1 MASEQ
6 ITYAHEQAELPNALE
21 DTEIARLMKL
31 VGDSG
36 YKKSEDAPTRQKEA
50 FKPRTLVE
58 IAMEAQHKRDEAEKL
73 AKEKA
78 IKTETIINKG
88 DIKTQEAGTAHDKLN
103 TDKLNTDNLSA
114 DSLNTDSLNTDS
126 LNKDSTASQAD
137 TDTSATAPAEQL
149 NSSDKQHAP
158 DEASSSREEV
168 PELTYSENGEFD
180 ETSATENTPD
190 GLAERTVTQNEL
202 SKAIEN
208 AAIRYDEGFRAGVEA
223 GKNEMKNTLE
233 QKFSEQQNTFDA
245 LITSLTK
252 MSFAETKE
260 LEIDIQ
266 AAILSL
272 ASERAGVAIQDLPE
286 SFLARIEHL
295 MSRVGNS
302 VDSPVITLNRDDLI
316 HITKAKEQSETLSKM
331 RFIEEA
337 RFNHGDISINLAG
350 IEIEDI
356 LENRMAITPLDS
368 DVPIN
373 IEQPN
378 SEPIAEASDSSETL
392 PTITKGDNAPNEIAE
407 NATSALEANLE
418 SSKALEPETDGD
430 KQDIGDKSTDID
442 NKEELP

>member
-6 ITYAHEQAELPNALE
+6 ITYAHEQAGLPNALE

-31 VGDSG
+31 VGESG

-58 IAMEAQHKRDEAEKL
+58 IAMEAQQKRDEAEKL

-78 IKTETIINKG
+78 IKTETIIDKG
-88 DIKTQEAGTAHDKLN
+88 DIKTQEDGTAR
-103 TDKLNTDNLSA
+103 DKLNTDNLSV
-114 DSLNTDSLNTDS
+114 DSLNTDSM
-126 LNKDSTASQAD
+126 NKDSTFPQAD
-137 TDTSATAPAEQL
+137 TDTSATAPTEQL
-149 NSSDKQHAP
+149 NSSDKLHAP

-168 PELTYSENGEFD
+168 PELTDSKNGEFD
-180 ETSATENTPD
+180 ETFATENTQD

-208 AAIRYDEGFRAGVEA
+208 ATIRYDEGYRAGMEA
-223 GKNEMKNTLE
+223 GKNEMKNALE
-233 QKFSEQQNTFDA
+233 QKFFEQQNTFDV

-252 MSFAETKE
+252 MSFSETKE

-272 ASERAGVAIQDLPE
+272 ASERAGVAIQDMPE
-286 SFLARIEHL
+286 NFLARIKHL

-302 VDSPVITLNRDDLI
+302 VDSPIIKLNKDDLI

-331 RFIEEA
+331 RFIEESSL
-337 RFNHGDISINLAG
+337 NHGDISISLAG

-356 LENRMAITPLDS
+356 LENRMPITLLDS
-368 DVPIN
+368 DAPIN

-378 SEPIAEASDSSETL
+378 SEPIAEVSDSSETL
-392 PTITKGDNAPNEIAE
+392 TTMTKGDNAPHEIAE

-418 SSKALEPETDGD
+418 YSKALEPETDVE
-430 KQDIGDKSTDID
+430 KQDTGDKSTDID
-442 NKEELP
+442 NKEELS

>member
-78 IKTETIINKG
+78 IKTETIIDKG
-88 DIKTQEAGTAHDKLN
+88 DIKTQEDGTSH
-103 TDKLNTDNLSA
+103 DKLNTDNLSA
-114 DSLNTDSLNTDS
+114 DS

-137 TDTSATAPAEQL
+137 TDTTGTAPAEQL
-149 NSSDKQHAP
+149 NSSDTQHAP
-158 DEASSSREEV
+158 DEASSSREAV
-168 PELTYSENGEFD
+168 PELTDSENSEFD

-272 ASERAGVAIQDLPE
+272 ASERAGVAIQDMPE

-368 DVPIN
+368 DAPIN

-378 SEPIAEASDSSETL
+378 SEPIAEASVSSETL
-392 PTITKGDNAPNEIAE
+392 PTMTKGDNAPNEIVE

-418 SSKALEPETDGD
+418 SNLESSKALEPQTGGD

-442 NKEELP
+442 NKEELS

>member
-6 ITYAHEQAELPNALE
+6 ITYAHELAELPNALE

-58 IAMEAQHKRDEAEKL
+58 IAMEAQQKRDEAEKL

-78 IKTETIINKG
+78 IKTETIIDKG
-88 DIKTQEAGTAHDKLN
+88 DIKTQEDGTSH
-103 TDKLNTDNLSA
+103 DKLNTDNLSA
-114 DSLNTDSLNTDS
+114 DN

-137 TDTSATAPAEQL
+137 ADTTGTAPAEQL

-158 DEASSSREEV
+158 DEASSSREAV
-168 PELTYSENGEFD
+168 PELTDSENSEFD

-272 ASERAGVAIQDLPE
+272 ASERAGVAIQDMPE

-302 VDSPVITLNRDDLI
+302 VDSPVITLNRNDLI

-368 DVPIN
+368 DAPIN

-378 SEPIAEASDSSETL
+378 SEPIAEASVSSETL
-392 PTITKGDNAPNEIAE
+392 PTMTKGDNAQNEIAE
-407 NATSALEANLE
+407 NGTSALEANLESNLE
-418 SSKALEPETDGD
+418 SSKALEPETGGD

-442 NKEELP
+442 NKEELS

>member
-58 IAMEAQHKRDEAEKL
+58 IAMEAQQKRDEAEKL
-73 AKEKA
+73 AKEKE
-78 IKTETIINKG
+78 IKTETIFDKG
-88 DIKTQEAGTAHDKLN
+88 DIKTQEDGTAR
-103 TDKLNTDNLSA
+103 DKLNTDNLSA
-114 DSLNTDSLNTDS
+114 NSLNTDSM
-126 LNKDSTASQAD
+126 NKDSTFPQAD

-149 NSSDKQHAP
+149 SSSDKQHAP

-168 PELTYSENGEFD
+168 RELTDSENGEFD
-180 ETSATENTPD
+180 ETSATENTQD

-202 SKAIEN
+202 SEAIEN
-208 AAIRYDEGFRAGVEA
+208 AAIRYDEGYRAGMEA
-223 GKNEMKNTLE
+223 GKNEMKNALE

-272 ASERAGVAIQDLPE
+272 ASERAGVAIQDMPE
-286 SFLARIEHL
+286 NFLARIEHL

-302 VDSPVITLNRDDLI
+302 VDSPVIKLNKDDLI

-331 RFIEEA
+331 RFIEESSL
-337 RFNHGDISINLAG
+337 NHGDISISLAG

-356 LENRMAITPLDS
+356 LENRIPITLLDS
-368 DVPIN
+368 DAPIN

-378 SEPIAEASDSSETL
+378 SEPIAEVSVSSETL
-392 PTITKGDNAPNEIAE
+392 TTMTKGDNAPHEIAE

-418 SSKALEPETDGD
+418 YSKALEPETDVE
-430 KQDIGDKSTDID
+430 KQDTGDKSTDID
-442 NKEELP
+442 NKEELS

>member
-6 ITYAHEQAELPNALE
+6 ITYAHEQAGLPNALE

-58 IAMEAQHKRDEAEKL
+58 IAMEAQQKREEAEKL

-78 IKTETIINKG
+78 IKTETIIDKG
-88 DIKTQEAGTAHDKLN
+88 DIKTQEDGTAR
-103 TDKLNTDNLSA
+103 DKLNTDNLSV
-114 DSLNTDSLNTDS
+114 DSLNTDSM
-126 LNKDSTASQAD
+126 NKDGTFPQAD
-137 TDTSATAPAEQL
+137 TDTSATAPVEQL
-149 NSSDKQHAP
+149 NSSDKLHAP

-168 PELTYSENGEFD
+168 PELTDSENGEFD
-180 ETSATENTPD
+180 ETFATENTQD

-208 AAIRYDEGFRAGVEA
+208 ATIRYDEGYRAGMEA
-223 GKNEMKNTLE
+223 GKNEMKNALE
-233 QKFSEQQNTFDA
+233 QKFFEQQNTFDV

-252 MSFAETKE
+252 MSFSETKE

-272 ASERAGVAIQDLPE
+272 ASERAGVAIQDMPE
-286 SFLARIEHL
+286 NFLARIKHL

-302 VDSPVITLNRDDLI
+302 VDSPIIKLNKDDLI

-331 RFIEEA
+331 RFIEESSL
-337 RFNHGDISINLAG
+337 NHGDISISLAG

-356 LENRMAITPLDS
+356 LENRMPITLLDS
-368 DVPIN
+368 DAPIN

-378 SEPIAEASDSSETL
+378 SEPIAEVSDSSETL
-392 PTITKGDNAPNEIAE
+392 TTMTKGDNAPHEIAE

-418 SSKALEPETDGD
+418 YSKALEPETDVE
-430 KQDIGDKSTDID
+430 KQDTGDKSTDID
-442 NKEELP
+442 NKEELS

>member
-1 MASEQ
+1 M
-6 ITYAHEQAELPNALE
+6 
-21 DTEIARLMKL
+21 
-31 VGDSG
+31 
-36 YKKSEDAPTRQKEA
+36 
-50 FKPRTLVE
+50 
-58 IAMEAQHKRDEAEKL
+58 
-73 AKEKA
+73 
-78 IKTETIINKG
+78 
-88 DIKTQEAGTAHDKLN
+88 
-103 TDKLNTDNLSA
+103 
-114 DSLNTDSLNTDS
+114 
-126 LNKDSTASQAD
+126 
-137 TDTSATAPAEQL
+137 
-149 NSSDKQHAP
+149 
-158 DEASSSREEV
+158 
-168 PELTYSENGEFD
+168 
-180 ETSATENTPD
+180 
-190 GLAERTVTQNEL
+190 AERTVTQNEL

-392 PTITKGDNAPNEIAE
+392 TTITKGDNAPNEIAE

>member
-31 VGDSG
+31 VGASR
-36 YKKSEDAPTRQKEA
+36 YKKLEDAPTRQKEA

-73 AKEKA
+73 TKEKTL
-78 IKTETIINKG
+78 KTETIIDKG
-88 DIKTQEAGTAHDKLN
+88 DIKTQEAGTTSDNLN
-103 TDKLNTDNLSA
+103 TDK
-114 DSLNTDSLNTDS
+114 LNTDS
-126 LNKDSTASQAD
+126 LNKDSTAPQAD
-137 TDTSATAPAEQL
+137 TYTSETAPAELL

-158 DEASSSREEV
+158 DEASSSREAV
-168 PELTYSENGEFD
+168 QELTDLENSEFD
-180 ETSATENTPD
+180 ETSATENAQD
-190 GLAERTVTQNEL
+190 DLAERMVTQTEL

-208 AAIRYDEGFRAGVEA
+208 AAIRYDEGYRAGVEV
-223 GKNEMKNTLE
+223 GKNEMQDALE

-245 LITSLTK
+245 LITSLTR

-272 ASERAGVAIQDLPE
+272 ASERAGVAIQDMPE

-295 MSRVGNS
+295 MSRAGNS
-302 VDSPVITLNRDDLI
+302 VDNPIIKLNRDDLI
-316 HITKAKEQSETLSKM
+316 HITKAKEQSKTFSKM

-337 RFNHGDISINLAG
+337 RLNHGDISINLAG

-356 LENRMAITPLDS
+356 LENRMPITPLDS
-368 DVPIN
+368 DAPIN
-373 IEQPN
+373 IEQPS
-378 SEPIAEASDSSETL
+378 SEPIAEVSDSSETL
-392 PTITKGDNAPNEIAE
+392 NTITKRDNTQNEIAE
-407 NATSALEANLE
+407 NATSALEFNLE
-418 SSKALEPETDGD
+418 ASKALEPETDGD

-442 NKEELP
+442 NKDELL

>member
-58 IAMEAQHKRDEAEKL
+58 IAMEAQQKRDEAEKL
-73 AKEKA
+73 AKEKE
-78 IKTETIINKG
+78 IKTETIFDKG
-88 DIKTQEAGTAHDKLN
+88 DIKTQEDGTAR
-103 TDKLNTDNLSA
+103 DKLNTDNLSA
-114 DSLNTDSLNTDS
+114 NSLNTDSM
-126 LNKDSTASQAD
+126 NKDSTFPQAD
-137 TDTSATAPAEQL
+137 TDTSATSPAEQL
-149 NSSDKQHAP
+149 SSSDKQHAP

-168 PELTYSENGEFD
+168 RELTDSENGEFD
-180 ETSATENTPD
+180 ETSATENTQD

-202 SKAIEN
+202 SEAIEN
-208 AAIRYDEGFRAGVEA
+208 AAIRYDEGYRAGVEA
-223 GKNEMKNTLE
+223 GKNEMKNALE

-272 ASERAGVAIQDLPE
+272 ASERAGVAIQDMPE
-286 SFLARIEHL
+286 NFLARIEYL

-302 VDSPVITLNRDDLI
+302 VDSPVIKLNKDDLI

-331 RFIEEA
+331 RFIEESSL
-337 RFNHGDISINLAG
+337 NHGDISISLAG

-356 LENRMAITPLDS
+356 LENRIPITLLDS
-368 DVPIN
+368 DAPIN

-378 SEPIAEASDSSETL
+378 SEPIAEVSVSSETL
-392 PTITKGDNAPNEIAE
+392 TTMTKRDNAPHEIAE

-418 SSKALEPETDGD
+418 YSKALEPETDVE
-430 KQDIGDKSTDID
+430 KQDTGDKSTDID
-442 NKEELP
+442 NKEELS

>member
-6 ITYAHEQAELPNALE
+6 ITYAHELAELPNALE

-78 IKTETIINKG
+78 IKTDTIIDKG
-88 DIKTQEAGTAHDKLN
+88 DIKTQLDGTSH
-103 TDKLNTDNLSA
+103 DKLNTDNLSA

-137 TDTSATAPAEQL
+137 TDTSITAPAEQL

-158 DEASSSREEV
+158 DEASSSGEEV
-168 PELTYSENGEFD
+168 PELTDSENGKFD
-180 ETSATENTPD
+180 ETSATENTQD

-202 SKAIEN
+202 TKAIEN
-208 AAIRYDEGFRAGVEA
+208 ATIRYDEGYRAGVEA
-223 GKNEMKNTLE
+223 GKNEMKNALE

-272 ASERAGVAIQDLPE
+272 ASERAGVAIQDMPE

-302 VDSPVITLNRDDLI
+302 VDSPVIKLNRDDLI

-368 DVPIN
+368 DAPIN

-378 SEPIAEASDSSETL
+378 SEPIAEASVSSETL
-392 PTITKGDNAPNEIAE
+392 PTMTKGDNAPNEIAE
-407 NATSALEANLE
+407 NETSALEANLESNLE
-418 SSKALEPETDGD
+418 SSKALEPETGGD

-442 NKEELP
+442 NKEELS

>member
-6 ITYAHEQAELPNALE
+6 ITYAHELAELPNALE

-58 IAMEAQHKRDEAEKL
+58 IAMEAQHKRDDAEKL
-73 AKEKA
+73 EKEKA
-78 IKTETIINKG
+78 IKTETIIDKG
-88 DIKTQEAGTAHDKLN
+88 DIKTQEDGTAHDKLN
-103 TDKLNTDNLSA
+103 TDNLSV
-114 DSLNTDSLNTDS
+114 DGLNTDS
-126 LNKDSTASQAD
+126 LNKDSTAPQAD
-137 TDTSATAPAEQL
+137 RDTTATAPAEQL
-149 NSSDKQHAP
+149 NSSEKQHAP
-158 DEASSSREEV
+158 DEASSSQEAV
-168 PELTYSENGEFD
+168 PEFTDSENSEFY

-202 SKAIEN
+202 TKAIEN
-208 AAIRYDEGFRAGVEA
+208 AAIRYDEGYRAGVEA
-223 GKNEMKNTLE
+223 GKNEMKNALE

-272 ASERAGVAIQDLPE
+272 ASERAGVAIQDMPE

-295 MSRVGNS
+295 MNRVGNS
-302 VDSPVITLNRDDLI
+302 VDSPVIKLNRDDLI

-368 DVPIN
+368 DAPII

-378 SEPIAEASDSSETL
+378 SEPIAEASVSSETL
-392 PTITKGDNAPNEIAE
+392 PTMTKGDNAPNEIAE
-407 NATSALEANLE
+407 NETSALEANLE
-418 SSKALEPETDGD
+418 SNLESSKALEPQTDGE
-430 KQDIGDKSTDID
+430 KQDIGYKSSDID
-442 NKEELP
+442 NKEELS

>member
-78 IKTETIINKG
+78 IKTETIIDEG
-88 DIKTQEAGTAHDKLN
+88 DIKTQEDGTAR
-103 TDKLNTDNLSA
+103 DKLNTDNLSV
-114 DSLNTDSLNTDS
+114 DSLNTDSM
-126 LNKDSTASQAD
+126 NKDSTFPQAD
-137 TDTSATAPAEQL
+137 TDTSATAPTEQL

-168 PELTYSENGEFD
+168 PELTDSENGEFD
-180 ETSATENTPD
+180 ETSATENTQD

-208 AAIRYDEGFRAGVEA
+208 AAIRYDEGYRAGMEA
-223 GKNEMKNTLE
+223 GKNEMKNALE

-378 SEPIAEASDSSETL
+378 TEPIAEASDSSETL

>member
-1 MASEQ
+1 MVSEQ

-31 VGDSG
+31 VGDSE

-58 IAMEAQHKRDEAEKL
+58 IAMEAQHKRDKAEKQT
-73 AKEKA
+73 KEKA
-78 IKTETIINKG
+78 IETETIIDKG
-88 DIKTQEAGTAHDKLN
+88 DIKTQEAVTAHDKIN
-103 TDKLNTDNLSA
+103 TDDQ
-114 DSLNTDSLNTDS
+114 NTDS
-126 LNKDSTASQAD
+126 TAPQAD

-149 NSSDKQHAP
+149 NLSDKLNAP
-158 DEASSSREEV
+158 DEASSSLKEV
-168 PELTYSENGEFD
+168 PELTDSENSEFD
-180 ETSATENTPD
+180 ETSETENTQD

-208 AAIRYDEGFRAGVEA
+208 AAIRYEEGYRAGVEA
-223 GKNEMKNTLE
+223 GKNEMKNSLE

-266 AAILSL
+266 DAILSL
-272 ASERAGVAIQDLPE
+272 ASERAGVAIQDIPE

-302 VDSPVITLNRDDLI
+302 VDSTVITLNRDDLI
-316 HITKAKEQSETLSKM
+316 HITKAKEQSETLSKI

-350 IEIEDI
+350 IEIEDV

-373 IEQPN
+373 IEQPK
-378 SEPIAEASDSSETL
+378 SEPIAEVPDLSETL
-392 PTITKGDNAPNEIAE
+392 TTMTKGDNAPNEIAE
-407 NATSALEANLE
+407 NPTSAFGDDLETG
-418 SSKALEPETDGD
+418 KALEPETDVE

-442 NKEELP
+442 NKKELS

>member
-6 ITYAHEQAELPNALE
+6 ITYAHELAELPNALE

-78 IKTETIINKG
+78 IKTDTIIDKG
-88 DIKTQEAGTAHDKLN
+88 DIKTQLDGTSH
-103 TDKLNTDNLSA
+103 DKLNTDNLSA
-114 DSLNTDSLNTDS
+114 DSLNKDS
-126 LNKDSTASQAD
+126 LNKDSTAPQAD
-137 TDTSATAPAEQL
+137 TDTSAKAPAEQL

-168 PELTYSENGEFD
+168 PELTDSENGEFD
-180 ETSATENTPD
+180 ETSATENTQD

-202 SKAIEN
+202 TKAIEN
-208 AAIRYDEGFRAGVEA
+208 AAIRYDEGYRAGVEA
-223 GKNEMKNTLE
+223 GKNEMKNALE

-272 ASERAGVAIQDLPE
+272 ASERAGVAIQDMPE

-295 MSRVGNS
+295 MNRVGNS
-302 VDSPVITLNRDDLI
+302 VDSPVIKLNRDDLI

-368 DVPIN
+368 DAPIN

-378 SEPIAEASDSSETL
+378 SEPIAEASVSSETL
-392 PTITKGDNAPNEIAE
+392 PTMTKGDNAPNEIAE
-407 NATSALEANLE
+407 NETSALEANLE
-418 SSKALEPETDGD
+418 SNLESSKALEPQTDGE
-430 KQDIGDKSTDID
+430 KQDIGYKSSDID
-442 NKEELP
+442 NKEELS

>member
-31 VGDSG
+31 VGESG

-58 IAMEAQHKRDEAEKL
+58 IAMEAQQKREEAEKL

-78 IKTETIINKG
+78 IKTETIIDKG
-88 DIKTQEAGTAHDKLN
+88 DIKTQEDGTAR
-103 TDKLNTDNLSA
+103 DKLNTDNLSV
-114 DSLNTDSLNTDS
+114 DSLNTDSM
-126 LNKDSTASQAD
+126 NKDGTFPQAD
-137 TDTSATAPAEQL
+137 TDTSATAPTEQL

-168 PELTYSENGEFD
+168 PELTDSENGEFD
-180 ETSATENTPD
+180 ETFATENTQD

-208 AAIRYDEGFRAGVEA
+208 ATIRYDEGYRAGMEA
-223 GKNEMKNTLE
+223 GKNEMKNALE
-233 QKFSEQQNTFDA
+233 QKFFEQQNTFDV

-252 MSFAETKE
+252 MSFSETKE

-272 ASERAGVAIQDLPE
+272 ASERAGVAIQDMPE
-286 SFLARIEHL
+286 NFLARIKHL

-302 VDSPVITLNRDDLI
+302 VDSPIIKLNKDDLI

-331 RFIEEA
+331 RFIEESSL
-337 RFNHGDISINLAG
+337 NHGDISISLAG

-356 LENRMAITPLDS
+356 LENRMPITLLDS
-368 DVPIN
+368 DAPIN

-378 SEPIAEASDSSETL
+378 SEPIAEVSDSSETL
-392 PTITKGDNAPNEIAE
+392 TTMTKGDNAPHEIAE

-418 SSKALEPETDGD
+418 YSKALEPETDVE
-430 KQDIGDKSTDID
+430 KQDTGDKSTDID
-442 NKEELP
+442 NKEELS

>member
-6 ITYAHEQAELPNALE
+6 ITYAHELAELPNALE

-78 IKTETIINKG
+78 IKTDTIIDKG
-88 DIKTQEAGTAHDKLN
+88 DIKTQLDGTSH
-103 TDKLNTDNLSA
+103 DKLNTDNLSA
-114 DSLNTDSLNTDS
+114 DSLNKDS
-126 LNKDSTASQAD
+126 LNKDSTAPQAD
-137 TDTSATAPAEQL
+137 TDTSAKAPAEQL

-168 PELTYSENGEFD
+168 PELTDSENGEFD
-180 ETSATENTPD
+180 ETSATENTQD

-202 SKAIEN
+202 TKAIEN
-208 AAIRYDEGFRAGVEA
+208 ATIRYDEGYRAGVEA
-223 GKNEMKNTLE
+223 GKNEMKNALE

-272 ASERAGVAIQDLPE
+272 ASERAGVAIQDMPE

-295 MSRVGNS
+295 MNRVGNS
-302 VDSPVITLNRDDLI
+302 VDSPVIKLNRDDLI

-368 DVPIN
+368 DAPII

-378 SEPIAEASDSSETL
+378 SEPIAEASVSSETL
-392 PTITKGDNAPNEIAE
+392 PTMTKGDNAPNEIAE
-407 NATSALEANLE
+407 NETSALEANLESNLE

-442 NKEELP
+442 NKEELS

>member
-103 TDKLNTDNLSA
+103 TDNQNTDNLSA
-114 DSLNTDSLNTDS
+114 DNLNTDS
-126 LNKDSTASQAD
+126 TAPQAD

-266 AAILSL
+266 AAIISL

>member
-78 IKTETIINKG
+78 IKTETIIDKG
-88 DIKTQEAGTAHDKLN
+88 DIKTQEDGTSH
-103 TDKLNTDNLSA
+103 DKLNTDNLSA
-114 DSLNTDSLNTDS
+114 DS

-137 TDTSATAPAEQL
+137 TDTTGTAPAEQL
-149 NSSDKQHAP
+149 NSSDTQHAP
-158 DEASSSREEV
+158 DEASSSREAV
-168 PELTYSENGEFD
+168 PELTDSENSEFD

-272 ASERAGVAIQDLPE
+272 ASERAGVAIQDMPE

-368 DVPIN
+368 DAPIN

-378 SEPIAEASDSSETL
+378 SEPIAEASVSSETL
-392 PTITKGDNAPNEIAE
+392 PTMTKGDNAPNEIAE

-418 SSKALEPETDGD
+418 YSRALEPETDVE
-430 KQDIGDKSTDID
+430 KQDTGDKSTDID
-442 NKEELP
+442 NKEELS

>member
-1 MASEQ
+1 
-6 ITYAHEQAELPNALE
+6 
-21 DTEIARLMKL
+21 MKL

-114 DSLNTDSLNTDS
+114 DSLNTDS

>member
-21 DTEIARLMKL
+21 DNEIARLMKL

-36 YKKSEDAPTRQKEA
+36 YKKSEDAPTRQKES

-58 IAMEAQHKRDEAEKL
+58 IAIEAQHKLDEAEKL

-78 IKTETIINKG
+78 IKTETITDEG
-88 DIKTQEAGTAHDKLN
+88 DIKTQEAGTASDNLN
-103 TDKLNTDNLSA
+103 TEK
-114 DSLNTDSLNTDS
+114 LNTDS
-126 LNKDSTASQAD
+126 LNKDSTAPQAD
-137 TDTSATAPAEQL
+137 TDTTATAPAEQL
-149 NSSDKQHAP
+149 NSSEKQRAP
-158 DEASSSREEV
+158 DEASSSQEAV
-168 PELTYSENGEFD
+168 PEFTDSENSEFD

-208 AAIRYDEGFRAGVEA
+208 AAIRYEEGYRAGVEA
-223 GKNEMKNTLE
+223 GKNEMKNSLE

-266 AAILSL
+266 DAILSL
-272 ASERAGVAIQDLPE
+272 ASERAGVAIQDMPE

-316 HITKAKEQSETLSKM
+316 YITKAKEQSETFSKM
-331 RFIEEA
+331 RFIEEE
-337 RFNHGDISINLAG
+337 RLNHGDISIHLNG

-356 LENRMAITPLDS
+356 LENRMTITPLEPDTL
-368 DVPIN
+368 IN
-373 IEQPN
+373 IEQPI
-378 SEPIAEASDSSETL
+378 SEPIAEVSDSSETL
-392 PTITKGDNAPNEIAE
+392 TAMTKGDNAPNQIAE
-407 NATSALEANLE
+407 NETSALEANLE
-418 SSKALEPETDGD
+418 SSKALEPETDGE

-442 NKEELP
+442 NKEELS

>member
-58 IAMEAQHKRDEAEKL
+58 IAMEAQQKRDEAEKL
-73 AKEKA
+73 AKEKE
-78 IKTETIINKG
+78 IKTETIFDKG
-88 DIKTQEAGTAHDKLN
+88 DIKTQEDGTAR
-103 TDKLNTDNLSA
+103 DKLNTDNLSA
-114 DSLNTDSLNTDS
+114 NSLNTDSM
-126 LNKDSTASQAD
+126 NKDSTFPQAD

-149 NSSDKQHAP
+149 SSSDKQHAP

-168 PELTYSENGEFD
+168 RELTDSENGEFD
-180 ETSATENTPD
+180 ETSATENTQD

-202 SKAIEN
+202 SEAIEN
-208 AAIRYDEGFRAGVEA
+208 AAIRYDEGYRAGMEA
-223 GKNEMKNTLE
+223 GKNEMKNALE

-272 ASERAGVAIQDLPE
+272 ASERAGVAIQDMPG
-286 SFLARIEHL
+286 SFLTRIEHL

-302 VDSPVITLNRDDLI
+302 VDSPVIKLNRDDLI

-368 DVPIN
+368 DAPII

-378 SEPIAEASDSSETL
+378 SEPIAEASVSSETL
-392 PTITKGDNAPNEIAE
+392 PTMTKGDNAPNEIAE
-407 NATSALEANLE
+407 NETSALEANLE
-418 SSKALEPETDGD
+418 SNLESNKALEPETGGE

-442 NKEELP
+442 NKEELS

>member
-58 IAMEAQHKRDEAEKL
+58 IAMEAQHKRDESEKL
-73 AKEKA
+73 TKEKA

-103 TDKLNTDNLSA
+103 TDNQNTDNLSA
-114 DSLNTDSLNTDS
+114 DNLNTDS
-126 LNKDSTASQAD
+126 TAPQAD
-137 TDTSATAPAEQL
+137 TDTSATAPAEQP
-149 NSSDKQHAP
+149 NSSDKHHAP
-158 DEASSSREEV
+158 YEASPSREV
-168 PELTYSENGEFD
+168 LPELTDSENNEFD

-202 SKAIEN
+202 TKAIEN
-208 AAIRYDEGFRAGVEA
+208 AAIRYDEGYRAGVEA
-223 GKNEMKNTLE
+223 GKNEMKNALE

-272 ASERAGVAIQDLPE
+272 ASERAGIAIQDMPG
-286 SFLARIEHL
+286 SFLTRIEHL

-302 VDSPVITLNRDDLI
+302 VDSPVIKLNRDDLI

-368 DVPIN
+368 DAPII

-378 SEPIAEASDSSETL
+378 SEPIAEASVSSETL
-392 PTITKGDNAPNEIAE
+392 PIMTKGDNAPNEIAE
-407 NATSALEANLE
+407 NETSALESNLE
-418 SSKALEPETDGD
+418 SNKALEPETGGD

>member
-58 IAMEAQHKRDEAEKL
+58 IAMEAQQKRDEAEKL
-73 AKEKA
+73 AKEKE
-78 IKTETIINKG
+78 IRTETIFDKG
-88 DIKTQEAGTAHDKLN
+88 DIKTQEDGTAR
-103 TDKLNTDNLSA
+103 DKLNTDNL
-114 DSLNTDSLNTDS
+114 NTDSLNADI
-126 LNKDSTASQAD
+126 LNKAGTTPQAD
-137 TDTSATAPAEQL
+137 ADTEEAAPEEQL
-149 NSSDKQHAP
+149 HSSDKQHVP

-168 PELTYSENGEFD
+168 PELTDSENGKLD
-180 ETSATENTPD
+180 ETSATENTQD

-208 AAIRYDEGFRAGVEA
+208 AAIRYDEGYRAGVEA
-223 GKNEMKNTLE
+223 GKNEMKNALE

-272 ASERAGVAIQDLPE
+272 ASERAGIAIQDMPE
-286 SFLARIEHL
+286 NFLARIEHL

-302 VDSPVITLNRDDLI
+302 VDSPVIKLNKDDLI

-331 RFIEEA
+331 RFIEESSL
-337 RFNHGDISINLAG
+337 NYGDISISLAG

-356 LENRMAITPLDS
+356 LENRMPITLLDS
-368 DVPIN
+368 ELPTN

-378 SEPIAEASDSSETL
+378 SEPISETSDSSETL
-392 PTITKGDNAPNEIAE
+392 TTMTKGDNASHEIAE
-407 NATSALEANLE
+407 NVTSALEANLE
-418 SSKALEPETDGD
+418 YSKALEPETDVE
-430 KQDIGDKSTDID
+430 KQDTGDKSTDID
-442 NKEELP
+442 NKEELS

>member
-58 IAMEAQHKRDEAEKL
+58 IAMEAQHKRDESEKL
-73 AKEKA
+73 TKEKA

-103 TDKLNTDNLSA
+103 TDNQNTDNLSA
-114 DSLNTDSLNTDS
+114 DNLNTDS
-126 LNKDSTASQAD
+126 TAPQAD
-137 TDTSATAPAEQL
+137 TDTSATAPAEQP

-158 DEASSSREEV
+158 YEASPSREV
-168 PELTYSENGEFD
+168 LPELTDSENSEFD

-202 SKAIEN
+202 TKAIEN
-208 AAIRYDEGFRAGVEA
+208 AAIRYDEGYRAGVEA
-223 GKNEMKNTLE
+223 GKNEMKNALE

-272 ASERAGVAIQDLPE
+272 ASERAGVAIQDMPE
-286 SFLARIEHL
+286 SFLTRIEHL

-302 VDSPVITLNRDDLI
+302 VDSPVIKLNRDDLI

-368 DVPIN
+368 DAPII

-378 SEPIAEASDSSETL
+378 SEPIAEASVSSETL
-392 PTITKGDNAPNEIAE
+392 PIMTKGDNAPNEIAE
-407 NATSALEANLE
+407 NETSALEANLE
-418 SSKALEPETDGD
+418 SNLESNKALEPETGGE

-442 NKEELP
+442 NKEELS

>member
-6 ITYAHEQAELPNALE
+6 ITYAHEQAGLPNALE

-31 VGDSG
+31 VGESG

-58 IAMEAQHKRDEAEKL
+58 IAMEAQQKREEAEKL

-78 IKTETIINKG
+78 IKTETIIDKG
-88 DIKTQEAGTAHDKLN
+88 DIKTQEDGTAR
-103 TDKLNTDNLSA
+103 DKLNTDNLSV
-114 DSLNTDSLNTDS
+114 DSLNTDSM
-126 LNKDSTASQAD
+126 NKDGTFPQAD
-137 TDTSATAPAEQL
+137 TDTSATAPVEQL
-149 NSSDKQHAP
+149 NSSDKLHAP

-168 PELTYSENGEFD
+168 PELTDSENGEFD
-180 ETSATENTPD
+180 ETFATENTQD

-208 AAIRYDEGFRAGVEA
+208 ATIRYDEGYRAGMEA
-223 GKNEMKNTLE
+223 GKNEMKNALE
-233 QKFSEQQNTFDA
+233 QKFFEQQNTFDV

-252 MSFAETKE
+252 MSFSETKE

-272 ASERAGVAIQDLPE
+272 ASERAGVAIQDMPE
-286 SFLARIEHL
+286 NFLARIKHL

-302 VDSPVITLNRDDLI
+302 VDSPIIKLNKDDLI

-331 RFIEEA
+331 RFIEESSL
-337 RFNHGDISINLAG
+337 NHGDISISLAG

-356 LENRMAITPLDS
+356 LENRMPITLLDS
-368 DVPIN
+368 DAPIN

-378 SEPIAEASDSSETL
+378 SEPIAEVSDSSETL
-392 PTITKGDNAPNEIAE
+392 TTMTKGDNAPHEIAE

-418 SSKALEPETDGD
+418 YSKALEPETDVE
-430 KQDIGDKSTDID
+430 KQDTGDKSTDID
-442 NKEELP
+442 NKEELS

>member
-6 ITYAHEQAELPNALE
+6 ITYAHEQAGLPNALE

-31 VGDSG
+31 VGESG

-58 IAMEAQHKRDEAEKL
+58 IAMEAQQKREEAEKL

-78 IKTETIINKG
+78 IKTETIIDKG
-88 DIKTQEAGTAHDKLN
+88 DIKTQEDGTAR
-103 TDKLNTDNLSA
+103 DKLNTDNLSV
-114 DSLNTDSLNTDS
+114 DSLNTDSM
-126 LNKDSTASQAD
+126 NKDSTFPQAD
-137 TDTSATAPAEQL
+137 TDTSATAPVEQL
-149 NSSDKQHAP
+149 NSSDKLHAP

-168 PELTYSENGEFD
+168 PELTDSENGEFD
-180 ETSATENTPD
+180 ETFATENTQD

-208 AAIRYDEGFRAGVEA
+208 ATIRYDEGYRAGMEA
-223 GKNEMKNTLE
+223 GKNEMKNALE
-233 QKFSEQQNTFDA
+233 QKFFEQQNTFDV

-252 MSFAETKE
+252 MSFSETKE

-272 ASERAGVAIQDLPE
+272 ASERAGVAIQDMPE
-286 SFLARIEHL
+286 NFLARIKHL

-302 VDSPVITLNRDDLI
+302 VDSPIIKLNKDDLI

-331 RFIEEA
+331 RFIEESSL
-337 RFNHGDISINLAG
+337 NHGDISISLAG

-356 LENRMAITPLDS
+356 LENRMPITLLDS
-368 DVPIN
+368 DAPIN

-378 SEPIAEASDSSETL
+378 SEPIAEVSDSSETL
-392 PTITKGDNAPNEIAE
+392 TTMTKGDNAPHEIAE

-418 SSKALEPETDGD
+418 YSKALEPETDVE
-430 KQDIGDKSTDID
+430 KQDTGDKSTDID
-442 NKEELP
+442 NKEELS

>member
-1 MASEQ
+1 
-6 ITYAHEQAELPNALE
+6 
-21 DTEIARLMKL
+21 
-31 VGDSG
+31 
-36 YKKSEDAPTRQKEA
+36 
-50 FKPRTLVE
+50 
-58 IAMEAQHKRDEAEKL
+58 MEAQHKRDEAEKL

-114 DSLNTDSLNTDS
+114 DSLNTDS

-392 PTITKGDNAPNEIAE
+392 TTITKGDNAPNEIAE

>member
-1 MASEQ
+1 MASGQ

-114 DSLNTDSLNTDS
+114 DSLNTDS

-252 MSFAETKE
+252 MSFAETRE

-272 ASERAGVAIQDLPE
+272 ASERAGVAIQDMPE
-286 SFLARIEHL
+286 NFLARIEHL

>member
-1 MASEQ
+1 MASGQ

-50 FKPRTLVE
+50 FNPRTLVE

-114 DSLNTDSLNTDS
+114 DSLNTDS

-266 AAILSL
+266 AAILTL
-272 ASERAGVAIQDLPE
+272 ASERVGVAIQDMPE
-286 SFLARIEHL
+286 NFFARIENL

-302 VDSPVITLNRDDLI
+302 VDSPVIKLNKDDLI

-331 RFIEEA
+331 RFIEESSL
-337 RFNHGDISINLAG
+337 NHGDISISLAG

-356 LENRMAITPLDS
+356 LENRMPITPLDS
-368 DVPIN
+368 DTPIN

-378 SEPIAEASDSSETL
+378 SEPISETSDSSET
-392 PTITKGDNAPNEIAE
+392 PTTMTKRDNTPNEIAE
-407 NATSALEANLE
+407 NETSALEANPISNLE
-418 SSKALEPETDGD
+418 TKKVLEPETDGD
-430 KQDIGDKSTDID
+430 KQDISDKSTDFE
-442 NKEELP
+442 NKDELS

>member
-58 IAMEAQHKRDEAEKL
+58 IAMEAQQKRDEAEKL

-78 IKTETIINKG
+78 IKTETIIDEG
-88 DIKTQEAGTAHDKLN
+88 DIKTQEDGTAR
-103 TDKLNTDNLSA
+103 DKLNTDNLSV
-114 DSLNTDSLNTDS
+114 DSLNTDSM
-126 LNKDSTASQAD
+126 NKDSTFPQAD
-137 TDTSATAPAEQL
+137 TDTSATAPTAQL

-168 PELTYSENGEFD
+168 PELTDSENGEFD
-180 ETSATENTPD
+180 ETSATENTQD

-208 AAIRYDEGFRAGVEA
+208 AAIRYDEGYRAGMEA
-223 GKNEMKNTLE
+223 GKNEMKNALE

-378 SEPIAEASDSSETL
+378 TEPIAEASDSSETL

>member
-6 ITYAHEQAELPNALE
+6 ITYAHEKAELPNALE
-21 DTEIARLMKL
+21 DIEIARLMKL

-50 FKPRTLVE
+50 FKSRTLVE

-73 AKEKA
+73 AKEKT
-78 IKTETIINKG
+78 IKTETIIDKG
-88 DIKTQEAGTAHDKLN
+88 NIKTQEAETAHDKLN
-103 TDKLNTDNLSA
+103 MDDQNTDNLSA
-114 DSLNTDSLNTDS
+114 DILNTDS
-126 LNKDSTASQAD
+126 TAPQAD
-137 TDTSATAPAEQL
+137 TDTSVTAPAEQL

-168 PELTYSENGEFD
+168 PELTDSENSEFD
-180 ETSATENTPD
+180 ETSATENTQD
-190 GLAERTVTQNEL
+190 GFAERTVTQNEL

-208 AAIRYDEGFRAGVEA
+208 AAIRYDEGYRAGVEA
-223 GKNEMKNTLE
+223 GKNEMKNALE
-233 QKFSEQQNTFDA
+233 KKFSEQQNTFDA

-272 ASERAGVAIQDLPE
+272 ASERAGVAIQDMPE

-316 HITKAKEQSETLSKM
+316 HITKAKELFETLSKI

-368 DVPIN
+368 DLPIN

-378 SEPIAEASDSSETL
+378 SEPIAEVSDSSETL
-392 PTITKGDNAPNEIAE
+392 TTITKGDNAPNEIAE
-407 NATSALEANLE
+407 NATSALESNLE
-418 SSKALEPETDGD
+418 SSKSLEPETDVK
-430 KQDIGDKSTDID
+430 KQDVGYKSTDID
-442 NKEELP
+442 NKEELS

>member
-6 ITYAHEQAELPNALE
+6 ITYAHELAELPNALE

-78 IKTETIINKG
+78 IKTDTIIDKG
-88 DIKTQEAGTAHDKLN
+88 DIKTQLDGTSH
-103 TDKLNTDNLSA
+103 DKLNTDNLSA
-114 DSLNTDSLNTDS
+114 DSLNKDS
-126 LNKDSTASQAD
+126 LNKDSTAPQAD
-137 TDTSATAPAEQL
+137 TDTSAKAPAEQL

-168 PELTYSENGEFD
+168 PELTDSENGEFD
-180 ETSATENTPD
+180 ETSATENTQD

-202 SKAIEN
+202 TKAIEN
-208 AAIRYDEGFRAGVEA
+208 AAIRYDEGYRAGVEA
-223 GKNEMKNTLE
+223 GKNEMKNALE

-272 ASERAGVAIQDLPE
+272 ASERAGVAIQDMPE

-368 DVPIN
+368 DAPIN

-392 PTITKGDNAPNEIAE
+392 PTMTKGDNAPNEIAE
-407 NATSALEANLE
+407 NETSALEANLE
-418 SSKALEPETDGD
+418 SNLESSKALEPQTDGE
-430 KQDIGDKSTDID
+430 KQDIGYKSSDID
-442 NKEELP
+442 NKEELS

>member
-58 IAMEAQHKRDEAEKL
+58 IAMEAQQKREEAEKL

-78 IKTETIINKG
+78 IKTETIIDKG
-88 DIKTQEAGTAHDKLN
+88 DIKTQEDGTAR
-103 TDKLNTDNLSA
+103 DKLNTDNLSV
-114 DSLNTDSLNTDS
+114 DSLNTDSM
-126 LNKDSTASQAD
+126 NKDSTFPQAD
-137 TDTSATAPAEQL
+137 TDTSATAPVEQL
-149 NSSDKQHAP
+149 NSSDKLHAP

-168 PELTYSENGEFD
+168 PELTDSENGEFD
-180 ETSATENTPD
+180 ETFATENTQD

-208 AAIRYDEGFRAGVEA
+208 ATIRYDEGYRAGMEA
-223 GKNEMKNTLE
+223 GKNEMKNALE
-233 QKFSEQQNTFDA
+233 QKFFEQQNTFDV

-252 MSFAETKE
+252 MSFSETKE

-272 ASERAGVAIQDLPE
+272 ASERAGVAIQDMPE
-286 SFLARIEHL
+286 NFLARIECL

-302 VDSPVITLNRDDLI
+302 VDSPIIKLNKDDLI

-331 RFIEEA
+331 RFIEESSL
-337 RFNHGDISINLAG
+337 NHGDISISLAG

-356 LENRMAITPLDS
+356 LENRMPITLLDS
-368 DVPIN
+368 DAPIN

-378 SEPIAEASDSSETL
+378 SEPIAEVSDSSETL
-392 PTITKGDNAPNEIAE
+392 TTMTKGDNAPHEIAE

-418 SSKALEPETDGD
+418 YSRALEPETDVE
-430 KQDIGDKSTDID
+430 KQDTGDKSTDID
-442 NKEELP
+442 NKEELS